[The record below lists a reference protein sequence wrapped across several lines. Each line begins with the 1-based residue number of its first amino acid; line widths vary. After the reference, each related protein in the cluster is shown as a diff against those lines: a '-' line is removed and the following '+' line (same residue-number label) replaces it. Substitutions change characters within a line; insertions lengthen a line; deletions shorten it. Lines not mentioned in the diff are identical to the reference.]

1 MKAAMAADRDS
12 MEPIVF
18 TGKFRTN
25 IK

>member
-18 TGKFRTN
+18 TDKFRTN